1 MKKGQLLN
9 KFNTAIDKLYDA
21 LYDVRDVLDKYED
34 EELDEL
40 AQQFIE
46 QVELCIAE
54 GEVSCSDIREFIE
67 EYE

>member
-1 MKKGQLLN
+1 MKKSQLLN
-9 KFNTAIDKLYDA
+9 KFNTAIDKLYDT

-40 AQQFIE
+40 AQQFVE

-54 GEVSCSDIREFIE
+54 GEVSCGDIREFLE
-67 EYE
+67 ECE

>member
-9 KFNTAIDKLYDA
+9 KFNTAIDGLYDA
-21 LYDVRDVLDKYED
+21 LYNVRDVLDKYED

-40 AQQFIE
+40 AQQFVE

-54 GEVSCSDIREFIE
+54 GEVSCSDIRELIE